1 MHYATIFENNSP
13 LFMGGF
19 AILRGLGGLT
29 GCCADGGVLRGRRG
43 FVGVGVRQGRG
54 MGERE
59 TAGSSLRSE

>member
-1 MHYATIFENNSP
+1 

-43 FVGVGVRQGRG
+43 FVGVGVRQCRG